1 MISYSW
7 LLNIASGI
15 LLAAIAVTAT
25 SEAKSSSLIP
35 KSLLLWPALLIAFG
49 ALTTLQGAFSGFR
62 MTAVLGIILMACG
75 VQAAGVNIRRFSPW
89 PSGAVWLALVI
100 AGVGFQLYPYFEQ
113 RLMGFLWMAVG
124 ATKVVRERSTA
135 LEAGIPVW
143 IQLLYLG
150 AVLLA
155 AYR

>member
-1 MISYSW
+1 MI
-7 LLNIASGI
+7 
-15 LLAAIAVTAT
+15 
-25 SEAKSSSLIP
+25 
-35 KSLLLWPALLIAFG
+35 
-49 ALTTLQGAFSGFR
+49 R
-62 MTAVLGIILMACG
+62 
-75 VQAAGVNIRRFSPW
+75 
-89 PSGAVWLALVI
+89 ALVI

-124 ATKVVRERSTA
+124 ATKIIRERSAA
-135 LEAGIPVW
+135 LEGGIPVW